1 MAYWVGASDEA
12 REGHW
17 VWQRSGRNV
26 TDLPWYFFGRGEL
39 GRLNNFG
46 DDDCAMIVH
55 RNGFLRFTQ
64 SLDHLFT
71 S

>member
-39 GRLNNFG
+39 GRLNHFG

-64 SLDHLFT
+64 SLDHLF
-71 S
+71 SS